1 MSVLAKTLETAMPAD
16 PRLIV
21 ALDVPTVAE
30 AEALVERL
38 GDRISF
44 YKIGLELLATGG
56 MAMAR
61 RLTDQGLGVFA
72 DWKLHDIGNTV
83 QRATAA
89 LAATEACAFLTVH
102 GEPQVMASA
111 VKGRGASPMKLLA
124 VTVLTSLGD
133 ADLEEMGYGATAAQ
147 LVERRVR
154 QAVEAGLD
162 GVISSPHEAGIARRI
177 GGPDFL
183 VVTPGVRPTGAALGD
198 QARAAGPAEALRN
211 GASHLVVGRP
221 INAAE
226 DPRAAAEA
234 IAAEMA
240 GA

>member
-1 MSVLAKTLETAMPAD
+1 
-16 PRLIV
+16 
-21 ALDVPTVAE
+21 
-30 AEALVERL
+30 
-38 GDRISF
+38 
-44 YKIGLELLATGG
+44 
-56 MAMAR
+56 MAA
-61 RLTDQGLGVFA
+61 
-72 DWKLHDIGNTV
+72 
-83 QRATAA
+83 
-89 LAATEACAFLTVH
+89 
-102 GEPQVMASA
+102 A

-124 VTVLTSLGD
+124 VTVLTSLDD
-133 ADLEEMGYGATAAQ
+133 ADLKQMGYDSTAAQ

-162 GVISSPHEAGIARRI
+162 GVISSPHEAGVARRI

-183 VVTPGVRPTGAALGD
+183 VVTPGVRPAGAALGD
-198 QARAAGPAEALRN
+198 QARAASPAEALRN

-221 INAAE
+221 INAAP